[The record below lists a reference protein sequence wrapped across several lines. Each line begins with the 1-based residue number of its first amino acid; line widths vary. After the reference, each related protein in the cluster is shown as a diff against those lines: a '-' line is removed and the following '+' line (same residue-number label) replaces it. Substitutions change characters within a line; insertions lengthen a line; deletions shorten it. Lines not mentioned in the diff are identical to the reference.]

1 MSTGFS
7 MLKPVARTAHRV
19 DNGGNGAVT
28 LRSTSVEITQT
39 KLAELAG
46 VSQNTVHRALHG
58 MSGVSEETRQR
69 IHSLAATHGYRLNT
83 AARNMR
89 TGRTGQ
95 IGVLVLD
102 TPSRRYVHPA
112 LFELSWGVNAG
123 LDAAGYVTTLVR
135 LTDVDRPNAE
145 EARIFREHLLD
156 GVIVANML
164 PDALMK
170 KVEHLVANCIW
181 LDTNIW
187 RSHDCLQRDE
197 EHAGRLAARALIEAG
212 HKRIV
217 HFVRPEST
225 GLYSDQGMA
234 HYSNQARQRGLTE
247 EAAVAGVEL
256 IPVEMN
262 DLSETPADT
271 FESYLLD
278 GAGLYLNRLSEA
290 RRIAVLGS
298 GPMRARWARDYSV
311 ACADDGADVEWWWPE
326 LTRVKFDRLGMG
338 HAAAE
343 MMVAK
348 LNGDT
353 DGATSRRIQGRLL
366 HGSTLRPR

>member
-1 MSTGFS
+1 MG
-7 MLKPVARTAHRV
+7 
-19 DNGGNGAVT
+19 
-28 LRSTSVEITQT
+28 
-39 KLAELAG
+39 
-46 VSQNTVHRALHG
+46 
-58 MSGVSEETRQR
+58 GVSEETRQR
-69 IHSLAATHGYRLNT
+69 IHALALTHGYRLNT

-102 TPSRRYVHPA
+102 IPDRRYVHPA

-123 LDAAGYVTTLVR
+123 LDKAGYVTTLVR

-170 KVEHLVANCIW
+170 KVETLVGNCIW

-187 RSHDCLQRDE
+187 RPQDCLQRDE
-197 EHAGRLAARALIEAG
+197 EHAGRLAARTLIEAG

-217 HFVRPEST
+217 YFVRPEST
-225 GLYSDQGMA
+225 GMYSEQGMA
-234 HYSNQARQRGLTE
+234 HYSNQARQRGLMA
-247 EAAVAGVEL
+247 EAAAAGVEL
-256 IPVEMN
+256 IPVPMK
-262 DLSETPADT
+262 DLSETPAEA
-271 FESYLLD
+271 FEPYLLD

-290 RRIAVLGS
+290 RRLGVLGS
-298 GPMRARWARDYSV
+298 GPMRARWGRDYSV
-311 ACADDGADVEWWWPE
+311 ACADDGADVVWWWPE
-326 LTRVKFDRLGMG
+326 LTRVEFDRLAMG
-338 HAAAE
+338 QMAAE

-348 LNGDT
+348 LTGNTAGT
-353 DGATSRRIQGRLL
+353 ASRRIQGSLIR
-366 HGSTLRPR
+366 GSSVIGQSYDNSRAYPPFSTHTDHT